1 MNNYYF
7 SSWITPRLYEISNN
21 NYKLAHKKHMN
32 SRTRKVT
39 KILTKCLSKLWTRTS
54 TNPIIPHGI
63 LTQVHPLFNLL
74 QCNSHFSLIFFFSF
88 YLFIYI
94 FFYYYLMNWN
104 CNGNLE
110 CWNKTYINLERANYN
125 LRILI
130 KMTRYNIKNYNK
142 STKKKT
148 PAPLHLFLLNTPH

>member
-74 QCNSHFSLIFFFSF
+74 QCNSHFSLIFFFF
-88 YLFIYI
+88 LFIYLYI
-94 FFYYYLMNWN
+94 FFIIIWWTEIAMETWN
-104 CNGNLE
+104 AEIKL
-110 CWNKTYINLERANYN
+110 
-125 LRILI
+125 ILI
-130 KMTRYNIKNYNK
+130 LKKQITTWEFWLKWQGTILKITIKVL
-142 STKKKT
+142 KKT
-148 PAPLHLFLLNTPH
+148 LS